1 MSISKQSREALLD
14 AILAITD
21 TLGRAESA
29 TVTDLYFQVDRA
41 TGTLTIFD
49 DDDREL
55 SQATIEEWKE
65 NTQEQP
71 AAIEKT
77 LRTELVQMQKVG
89 LFDKMNILKPYSCTL
104 VDENKETIVDL
115 IYIDDDTLVL
125 DSELLKGLDEEMNE
139 FLKQLLEED

>member
-14 AILAITD
+14 AILAITE

-65 NTQEQP
+65 SAQEQT
-71 AAIEKT
+71 ASVEKT

-104 VDENKETIVDL
+104 IDENKETIVDL
-115 IYIDDDTLVL
+115 IYMDDDTLVL

-139 FLKQLLEED
+139 FLKHLLED

>member
-29 TVTDLYFQVDRA
+29 TVTDLYFQVDRV

-115 IYIDDDTLVL
+115 IYMDDDTLVL

-139 FLKQLLEED
+139 FLKQLLEE

>member
-29 TVTDLYFQVDRA
+29 TVTDLYFQVDRV
-41 TGTLTIFD
+41 TGTLTIF

-65 NTQEQP
+65 SAQEQT
-71 AAIEKT
+71 ASVEKT

-104 VDENKETIVDL
+104 IDENKETIVDL
-115 IYIDDDTLVL
+115 IYMDDDTLVL

-139 FLKQLLEED
+139 FLKQLLEE

>member
-29 TVTDLYFQVDRA
+29 TVTDLYFQVDRV

-65 NTQEQP
+65 SAQEQTSSV
-71 AAIEKT
+71 EKT

-104 VDENKETIVDL
+104 IDENKETIVDL
-115 IYIDDDTLVL
+115 IYMDDDTLVL

-139 FLKQLLEED
+139 FLKQLLEE

>member
-49 DDDREL
+49 DDAREL

-65 NTQEQP
+65 SAQEQT
-71 AAIEKT
+71 ASVEKT

-115 IYIDDDTLVL
+115 IYMDDDTLVL

-139 FLKQLLEED
+139 FLKQLLEE

>member
-14 AILAITD
+14 AILAITE

-65 NTQEQP
+65 SAQEQT
-71 AAIEKT
+71 ASVEKT

-104 VDENKETIVDL
+104 IDENKETIVDL
-115 IYIDDDTLVL
+115 IYMDDDTLVL

-139 FLKQLLEED
+139 FLKQLLEE

>member
-65 NTQEQP
+65 ATQEQP

-77 LRTELVQMQKVG
+77 LRTDLVQMQKVG

-104 VDENKETIVDL
+104 VDEEKETIVDL
-115 IYIDDDTLVL
+115 IYMDDDTLVL

-139 FLKQLLEED
+139 FLKQLLEE

>member
-65 NTQEQP
+65 GAQEQS
-71 AAIEKT
+71 ASVEKT

-115 IYIDDDTLVL
+115 IYMDDDTLVL

-139 FLKQLLEED
+139 FLKQLLEE

>member
-65 NTQEQP
+65 TTQEQP

-104 VDENKETIVDL
+104 VDEEKETIVDL
-115 IYIDDDTLVL
+115 IYMDDDTLVL

-139 FLKQLLEED
+139 FLKQLLEE

>member
-65 NTQEQP
+65 SAQEQS
-71 AAIEKT
+71 ASVEKT

-104 VDENKETIVDL
+104 IDENKETIVDL
-115 IYIDDDTLVL
+115 IYMDDDTLVL

-139 FLKQLLEED
+139 FLKQLLEE

>member
-29 TVTDLYFQVDRA
+29 TVTDLYFQVDRV

-55 SQATIEEWKE
+55 SQATIKEWKE
-65 NTQEQP
+65 SAQEQT
-71 AAIEKT
+71 ASVEKT

-104 VDENKETIVDL
+104 IDENKETIVDL
-115 IYIDDDTLVL
+115 IYMDDDTLVL

-139 FLKQLLEED
+139 FLKQLLEE

>member
-65 NTQEQP
+65 SAQEQT
-71 AAIEKT
+71 ASVEKT

-115 IYIDDDTLVL
+115 IYMDDDTLVL

-139 FLKQLLEED
+139 FLKQLLEE

>member
-65 NTQEQP
+65 SAQEQT
-71 AAIEKT
+71 ASVEKT

-115 IYIDDDTLVL
+115 IYMDDDTLVL
-125 DSELLKGLDEEMNE
+125 DSELLQGLDEEMNE
-139 FLKQLLEED
+139 FLKHLLEE

>member
-65 NTQEQP
+65 AAQEQS
-71 AAIEKT
+71 ASIEKT

-115 IYIDDDTLVL
+115 IYMDDDTLVL

-139 FLKQLLEED
+139 FLKQLLEE

>member
-65 NTQEQP
+65 SAQEQT
-71 AAIEKT
+71 ASVEKT

-104 VDENKETIVDL
+104 IDENKETIVDL
-115 IYIDDDTLVL
+115 IYMDDDTLVL
-125 DSELLKGLDEEMNE
+125 DSELLNGLDEEMNE
-139 FLKQLLEED
+139 FLKQLLED

>member
-65 NTQEQP
+65 AAQEQS
-71 AAIEKT
+71 ASIEKT

>member
-29 TVTDLYFQVDRA
+29 TVTDLYFQVDRV

-65 NTQEQP
+65 SAQEQT
-71 AAIEKT
+71 ASVEKT

-89 LFDKMNILKPYSCTL
+89 LLDKINILKPYSITL
-104 VDENKETIVDL
+104 VDEKKETIVDL
-115 IYIDDDTLVL
+115 AYIDDDTLML
-125 DSELLKGLDEEMNE
+125 DKELLKGLDEEMDD
-139 FLKQLLEED
+139 FLKHLLED

>member
-104 VDENKETIVDL
+104 VDEEKETIVDL
-115 IYIDDDTLVL
+115 IYMDDDTLVL

-139 FLKQLLEED
+139 FLKQLLEE

>member
-65 NTQEQP
+65 RAQEQT
-71 AAIEKT
+71 ASVEKT

-104 VDENKETIVDL
+104 IDENKETIVDL
-115 IYIDDDTLVL
+115 IYMDDDTLVL

-139 FLKQLLEED
+139 FLKQLLEE